1 MVRQGRILMVE
12 PSIYDQLAKESFSD
26 LTITQ
31 LNAGTSVTAVDQATI
46 SYWKGPL
53 TLSRVLEA
61 SRTYAGGVLP
71 IPEASGIETVVV
83 DASGNGALQPPGSE
97 VWQIQ
102 GIEGTGQGGTA
113 TASLFW
119 ITGSG
124 AVKIDSSQ
132 PMTATGST
140 FDYSATP
147 PITGAQPMVI
157 TNSLYLS
164 FAEIGGSFAVNFNIA
179 YHKLSL

>member
-1 MVRQGRILMVE
+1 MVE

-46 SYWKGPL
+46 NYWKGPL

-71 IPEASGIETVVV
+71 IPEASGIETVTV
-83 DASGNGALQPPGSE
+83 DASGSGIVQPPGSE
-97 VWQIQ
+97 IWQIQ
-102 GIEGTGQGGTA
+102 GIQGTGQGGTA
-113 TASLFW
+113 TASIFW
-119 ITGSG
+119 FNGSV
-124 AVKIDSSQ
+124 AVKIDASQ
-132 PMTATGST
+132 PMTASGST

-147 PITGAQPMVI
+147 PITGAQPLTL

-164 FAEIGGSFAVNFNIA
+164 FAEVGGTYAVEFSIA
-179 YHKLSL
+179 YHKVSL